1 VINRCPDPGIAG
13 TFSPG
18 SNRVT
23 SLGAA
28 SASRTAALVE
38 DLTDREL
45 AVLRYLPSAMSQRE
59 ISSEL

>member
-1 VINRCPDPGIAG
+1 MPRPGHRGDIL
-13 TFSPG
+13 T
-18 SNRVT
+18 RVE
-23 SLGAA
+23 SRHRLGAA
-28 SASRTAALVE
+28 SASRTAALVA